1 MTCNNYVMRMCVVLV
16 TAGKI
21 SVALLLWTQLKNCLE
36 LMKNTDEGK
45 MRAEEL
51 TKRRMILEERSD
63 HLKEMKKRSKLKP
76 WPVMNEQ
83 KEVEF
88 KNIEQLL
95 QAVNK
100 LGYIPVDPS
109 KCEVVIPPVIVKK
122 TTTLMIMLKNKNA
135 NTDASKELNVFIEN
149 IRDGEAIQVGPIKE
163 VGGGRYEASFTASRC
178 GYYMISIIVDGH
190 HIPGSPY
197 K

>member
-1 MTCNNYVMRMCVVLV
+1 M
-16 TAGKI
+16 
-21 SVALLLWTQLKNCLE
+21 LLWTQLKNCLE

-51 TKRRMILEERSD
+51 TKRRMILEQRSD
-63 HLKEMKKRSKLKP
+63 HLKEMKNRSRLE
-76 WPVMNEQ
+76 PVMSEQ
-83 KEVEF
+83 AKPEF
-88 KNIEQLL
+88 DNIEQLSQIIRL
-95 QAVNK
+95 
-100 LGYIPVDPS
+100 LGYIPLDPS

-122 TTTLMIMLKNKNA
+122 KTILTIMLKNKN
-135 NTDASKELNVFIEN
+135 NNPVTDASKESKVFIEN
-149 IRDGEAIQVGPIKE
+149 IRDGEVIQVRAIKE

>member
-1 MTCNNYVMRMCVVLV
+1 M
-16 TAGKI
+16 
-21 SVALLLWTQLKNCLE
+21 LLWTQLKNCLE

-51 TKRRMILEERSD
+51 TKRRMILEQRSD
-63 HLKEMKKRSKLKP
+63 HLKEMKKGSILQ
-76 WPVMNEQ
+76 PVMSEQ
-83 KEVEF
+83 AEPEF
-88 KNIEQLL
+88 ENIERLCETI
-95 QAVNK
+95 NK

-122 TTTLMIMLKNKNA
+122 KTTLMIMLKNKN
-135 NTDASKELNVFIEN
+135 NNPVTDASKQLNVFIEN
-149 IRDGEAIQVGPIKE
+149 IRGGEAIQVGPIKE

>member
-1 MTCNNYVMRMCVVLV
+1 M
-16 TAGKI
+16 
-21 SVALLLWTQLKNCLE
+21 LLWTQLKNCLE

-45 MRAEEL
+45 MRAKEL
-51 TKRRMILEERSD
+51 TKRRMILEQRSD
-63 HLKEMKKRSKLKP
+63 HLKEMKNRSTLQ
-76 WPVMNEQ
+76 PVVSGLTEP
-83 KEVEF
+83 EF
-88 KNIEQLL
+88 EDLEQLC

-100 LGYIPVDPS
+100 LGYIPLDPS
-109 KCEVVIPPVIVKK
+109 KCEVIIPPVIAKKKTTLMMMLKNKNNNHVTRSCEEIKVIVKK
-122 TTTLMIMLKNKNA
+122 TK
-135 NTDASKELNVFIEN
+135 
-149 IRDGEAIQVGPIKE
+149 DGEAIQVRAIKE

>member
-1 MTCNNYVMRMCVVLV
+1 M
-16 TAGKI
+16 
-21 SVALLLWTQLKNCLE
+21 LLWAQLKNCSE

-51 TKRRMILEERSD
+51 TKRRMILEQRSD
-63 HLKEMKKRSKLKP
+63 HLKEMKKRSRLQ
-76 WPVMNEQ
+76 PVTSEQ
-83 KEVEF
+83 AEPEF
-88 KNIEQLL
+88 KNIEQLYDTI
-95 QAVNK
+95 NK
-100 LGYIPVDPS
+100 LGCIPVDPS

-122 TTTLMIMLKNKNA
+122 TTLMITLKNKN
-135 NTDASKELNVFIEN
+135 NNPVTDASKQLNVFIQN
-149 IRDGEAIQVGPIKE
+149 SRGGEAIQVGPIKE
-163 VGGGRYEASFTASRC
+163 VGGGRYEAPFTASRC

>member
-1 MTCNNYVMRMCVVLV
+1 M
-16 TAGKI
+16 
-21 SVALLLWTQLKNCLE
+21 LLWTQLKNCLE

-51 TKRRMILEERSD
+51 TKRRMILEQRSD
-63 HLKEMKKRSKLKP
+63 NLKEMKNRSRLE
-76 WPVMNEQ
+76 PVMSEQ
-83 KEVEF
+83 AKPEF
-88 KNIEQLL
+88 DNIEQLSQTIRL
-95 QAVNK
+95 
-100 LGYIPVDPS
+100 LGYIPLDPS
-109 KCEVVIPPVIVKK
+109 RCEVVIPPVIVKK
-122 TTTLMIMLKNKNA
+122 KTTLMIMLKNKNT
-135 NTDASKELNVFIEN
+135 NPVTDASKELNVFIEN
-149 IRDGEAIQVGPIKE
+149 IRDGEVMQVRAIKE

>member
-1 MTCNNYVMRMCVVLV
+1 M
-16 TAGKI
+16 
-21 SVALLLWTQLKNCLE
+21 LLWTQLKNCSE

-51 TKRRMILEERSD
+51 TKRRMILEQQSD
-63 HLKEMKKRSKLKP
+63 HLKEVKEGSILQ
-76 WPVMNEQ
+76 PVMSEQ
-83 KEVEF
+83 AQPEF
-88 KNIEQLL
+88 ENIEQLCETI
-95 QAVNK
+95 NK

-122 TTTLMIMLKNKNA
+122 MTKLMILLKDKN
-135 NTDASKELNVFIEN
+135 NNPITNASKQLNVFVEN
-149 IRDGEAIQVGPIKE
+149 IRGAEAIQVGPIKE
-163 VGGGRYEASFTASRC
+163 VGGRRYEASFTASRC

>member
-1 MTCNNYVMRMCVVLV
+1 M
-16 TAGKI
+16 
-21 SVALLLWTQLKNCLE
+21 LLWTQLKNCLE
-36 LMKNTDEGK
+36 LMKNTGEGK
-45 MRAEEL
+45 MRPEEL
-51 TKRRMILEERSD
+51 TKRRMILEQRSD

-88 KNIEQLL
+88 NNIEQLL

-100 LGYIPVDPS
+100 LGHIPVDPS
-109 KCEVVIPPVIVKK
+109 KCEVVFPPVIVKK
-122 TTTLMIMLKNKNA
+122 TTTLMITLKNKNA
-135 NTDASKELNVFIEN
+135 NTVTDASKELNVFIEN

>member
-1 MTCNNYVMRMCVVLV
+1 
-16 TAGKI
+16 
-21 SVALLLWTQLKNCLE
+21 
-36 LMKNTDEGK
+36 MKNTRTAARK
-45 MRAEEL
+45 MRSEEL
-51 TKRRMILEERSD
+51 TKRRVILEQRSD
-63 HLKEMKKRSKLKP
+63 HLKEMKHRSRLE
-76 WPVMNEQ
+76 PVMSEQ
-83 KEVEF
+83 AELEF
-88 KNIEQLL
+88 DNTEQLC

-100 LGYIPVDPS
+100 LGYIPLELS

-122 TTTLMIMLKNKNA
+122 KTTLTIMLKDKNNNPIA
-135 NTDASKELNVFIEN
+135 DGSKELNVFIEN
-149 IRDGEAIQVGPIKE
+149 IKDGEVIQVIAIKE

>member
-1 MTCNNYVMRMCVVLV
+1 M
-16 TAGKI
+16 
-21 SVALLLWTQLKNCLE
+21 LWTQLKNCLE

-51 TKRRMILEERSD
+51 TKRRMILEQRSD
-63 HLKEMKKRSKLKP
+63 HLKEMKKKFRLQ
-76 WPVMNEQ
+76 PVMSEQ
-83 KEVEF
+83 AEPEF
-88 KNIEQLL
+88 ENVKQLCE
-95 QAVNK
+95 AVNK

-122 TTTLMIMLKNKNA
+122 KTTLMITLKNKNNNPVTRRCA
-135 NTDASKELNVFIEN
+135 AINVVVS
-149 IRDGEAIQVGPIKE
+149 GEAIQVIPIKE